1 MKNLTEVT
9 EIISEAAAEE
19 FAEIL
24 QDAITDY
31 SENKDTMPLKDWL
44 RGYLDNELTE
54 RSAEEIQSVCDEIIG
69 TIDRHNEKI
78 ASMNKAVA
86 GGVSAENWFTTDVM
100 SSGGSPGE
108 IAKEAVA
115 CDAALNGIFEDS
127 ENSDAAAEIEKIP
140 ESEWADEKW
149 NSYRLKDALRETAS
163 DAAKVAVKN
172 LADDLTSKIYQ
183 HGFKSV
189 VTDKELFTDSLL
201 FAADGGLKVATA
213 GAVRVAADKS
223 IIAKLPKETKTDV
236 VAEIAGLAVEN
247 VKVLEQ
253 IGNGEIGSV
262 EGLAKI
268 KNNSVATVA
277 GMFGQEQG
285 ASIGAS
291 IGATFGP
298 PGMAVGGFVGG
309 VVGRFVGEKLGE
321 AAPAIVEKVCFVA
334 KAAVSTVANVAANI
348 GNKVLNFFRQF

>member
-1 MKNLTEVT
+1 MKKLTEVT
-9 EIISEAAAEE
+9 EIISETAAEQ
-19 FAEIL
+19 FSEIL

-31 SENKDTMPLKDWL
+31 ADNKETMPIKDWL
-44 RGYLDNELTE
+44 RGYLDKELTE
-54 RSAEEIQSVCDEIIG
+54 RSAEEIQSVCDEIIN

-78 ASMNKAVA
+78 NSMNKAVEN
-86 GGVSAENWFTTDVM
+86 GESAENWFTDDVM
-100 SSGGSPGE
+100 SSGSSPGK

-115 CDAALNGIFEDS
+115 CDAALNGIIED
-127 ENSDAAAEIEKIP
+127 AEEIDIEKIP

-149 NSYRLKDALRETAS
+149 NTYRLKDAVRETAS
-163 DAAKVAVKN
+163 DAAKVAIQN
-172 LADDLTSKIYQ
+172 LSDDLTSKIYQ

-189 VTDKELFTDSLL
+189 VTNKELLTDSLL
-201 FAADGGLKVATA
+201 FAADSGLKVATA

-253 IGNGEIGSV
+253 IGNGEISSV
-262 EGLAKI
+262 EGVAKI

-291 IGATFGP
+291 IGGTFGP
-298 PGMAVGGFVGG
+298 AGMAVGGFVGG
-309 VVGRFVGEKLGE
+309 VVGKFVGEKLAE
-321 AAPAIVEKVCFVA
+321 AAPVIVEKVCSVA
-334 KAAVSTVANVAANI
+334 KAAVGTVVNAAANVA
-348 GNKVLNFFRQF
+348 NKVFNFFKQF